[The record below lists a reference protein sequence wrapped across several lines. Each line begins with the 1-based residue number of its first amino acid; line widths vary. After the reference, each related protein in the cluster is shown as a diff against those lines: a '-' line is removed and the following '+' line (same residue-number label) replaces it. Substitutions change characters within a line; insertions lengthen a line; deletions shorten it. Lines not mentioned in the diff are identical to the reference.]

1 MLSETTSEKLILESA
16 RGELA
21 ERGILGLRV
30 ASVAR
35 NAHCSITNIY
45 RYFGDRDGLLARV
58 LGDMYEEI
66 TLRAVENFMDQI
78 RQRPVITMSDIAK
91 AVPFPTSPA
100 EIRIQMFRMQILAT
114 AVENDHLRQRLQTIS
129 YQRAILWKECFE
141 EIESKLASG
150 ETFDRQ
156 VFRVMLANYAP
167 FYNELLGDMKV
178 TKEEFQQFVE
188 NKLRSS

>member
-78 RQRPVITMSDIAK
+78 RQRPVITVSDTK
-91 AVPFPTSPA
+91 CAVVQLCRTPLCHRRVTLVPA
-100 EIRIQMFRMQILAT
+100 F
-114 AVENDHLRQRLQTIS
+114 HL
-129 YQRAILWKECFE
+129 
-141 EIESKLASG
+141 
-150 ETFDRQ
+150 
-156 VFRVMLANYAP
+156 
-167 FYNELLGDMKV
+167 ELTV
-178 TKEEFQQFVE
+178 
-188 NKLRSS
+188 